1 MTKFQSDSANL
12 SILDSGTY
20 GGSGRV
26 TKEGAH
32 GDRAQS
38 IFIYLVLLLVFRLAG
53 RRTLMQM
60 TSFDFVLLLIISEAT
75 QNAMV
80 GNDYS
85 ITTGVLA
92 IVTLVGTD
100 IVLSHWK
107 HRSPTVEHWLDGMP
121 MILVDHGT
129 LLKPRMDKERIDEQ
143 DILAAA
149 RQGQGLDRMD
159 QIKYA
164 ILEVGGGIAI
174 IPKR

>member
-1 MTKFQSDSANL
+1 METVL
-12 SILDSGTY
+12 
-20 GGSGRV
+20 
-26 TKEGAH
+26 
-32 GDRAQS
+32 RAL
-38 IFIYLVLLLVFRLAG
+38 FIYLVLLLIFRLAG

-75 QNAMV
+75 QNAMI

-100 IVLSHWK
+100 IALSHWK
-107 HRSPTVEHWLDGMP
+107 HRSPTVERWLDGLP
-121 MILVDHGT
+121 MIIVDNGE

-149 RQGQGLDRMD
+149 RQGQGLERMD

-164 ILEVGGGIAI
+164 ILEVGGGISI

>member
-1 MTKFQSDSANL
+1 METVF
-12 SILDSGTY
+12 
-20 GGSGRV
+20 
-26 TKEGAH
+26 
-32 GDRAQS
+32 RAF
-38 IFIYLVLLLVFRLAG
+38 FIYLVLLLVFRLAG

-100 IVLSHWK
+100 IALSHWK
-107 HRSPTVEHWLDGMP
+107 YRSPTVERWLDGLP
-121 MILVDHGT
+121 MIIVHNGA
-129 LLKPRMDKERIDEQ
+129 LLKPQMDKERIDEQ

-149 RQGQGLDRMD
+149 RQGQGLERLD

-164 ILEVGGGIAI
+164 ILEVGGGISI